1 MSISFSGVLKSLL
14 LPFVWIIGILLY
26 LAVILAKFVFL
37 LYETLIPRG
46 LRELVPIL
54 NLWRKYLVYISNLF
68 SSEEKIEVIKIE
80 EEFDE
85 IIRKEDRI
93 NKAYPLQRGVG
104 ETYDHL
110 LIIVL
115 IIVASII
122 LIQSSTTNF
131 DALLQA
137 VIDSVPWFQTL
148 SDRALWL
155 VITVIAMICSTV
167 MGILSFI
174 ATIFGPIYA
183 LFHKS
188 SLRMVKVGAYRFASY
203 YQKIEDFFALPYIA
217 SKASF
222 SFFDAPPISSETY
235 EEFKFDL
242 MGDLQDL
249 SSRFNN
255 IISLNPRSL
264 PEKNKAVYKRLLSSK
279 IEDRLDMTQV
289 EDSISRAFALEIWQK
304 ETSLIPWKK
313 EPGLAKF
320 AERRDLEYK
329 EAKQTLAFVTSK
341 LSDKFVSK
349 PFYSSILLTGALKGV
364 LAVENKYEMPMSDL
378 EYNQLAFTLA
388 LGAQRYLI
396 DHHAKPRFRRR
407 LRTKLKNLSYG
418 FVVVFVELYNVFVS
432 YGKHIFGNFKTNFS
446 KGWYKRTAI
455 FIGSRFAEIQKTLF
469 AFVFPGDEVKQKEE
483 KKARDQAKQ
492 TLKMLWKAFLFLFKV
507 ILALPMSLWYFAK
520 LFSLIFIG
528 IGKFLLY
535 QLSKIKSMKRYRNYI
550 SQKKWMIDRTE
561 KVKKKN
567 FEKDLALESMIS
579 MYDEIYSKMVL
590 ETYYY
595 T

>member
-1 MSISFSGVLKSLL
+1 MNITFSGILKSLV
-14 LPFVWIIGILLY
+14 LPFVWIVGIVLY
-26 LAVILAKFVFL
+26 LAVVMSKFIFL

-68 SSEEKIEVIKIE
+68 SSQEKIEVIKIE
-80 EEFDE
+80 EEFEE
-85 IIRKEDRI
+85 IIQKEDRI

-110 LIIVL
+110 LIVVV
-115 IIVASII
+115 IILASIV
-122 LIQSSTTNF
+122 LIQSSTTDFN
-131 DALLQA
+131 ALLDA
-137 VIDSVPWFQTL
+137 VISRVPWFQTL
-148 SDRALWL
+148 SDRSLWL

-174 ATIFGPIYA
+174 ATVFGPIYA
-183 LFHKS
+183 LFHRS

-203 YQKIEDFFALPYIA
+203 YQKFEDFFSLPYIA

-235 EEFKFDL
+235 EEFKIDL
-242 MGDLQDL
+242 IGDLHDL
-249 SSRFNN
+249 SSRFTN
-255 IISLNPRSL
+255 ILSLNPKSL
-264 PEKNKAVYKRLLSSK
+264 PEKTKSLYKELLSSK

-304 ETSLIPWKK
+304 ETSLMPWKK
-313 EPGLAKF
+313 EPGLATF
-320 AERRDLEYK
+320 AERRNISYK
-329 EAKQTLAFVTSK
+329 EAKQTLEFVTSK

-364 LAVENKYEMPMSDL
+364 LAVENRYKMPLSDL

-396 DHHAKPRFRRR
+396 DHHAKPRFRKR
-407 LRTKLKNLSYG
+407 LRFKLKNLSYG
-418 FVVVFVELYNVFVS
+418 LVVVFVELYNVIIN
-432 YGKHIFGNFKTNFS
+432 YAKHIWSNFRTNFS
-446 KGWYKRTAI
+446 RGWSKRAAI
-455 FIGSRFAEIQKTLF
+455 FFGSRFTEIQKTLF
-469 AFVFPGDEVKQKEE
+469 SFVFPGDEIEDIEE
-483 KKARDQAKQ
+483 KKQRNEAIQ

-507 ILALPMSLWYFAK
+507 ILALPMSLYYFAK
-520 LFSLIFIG
+520 LFSLIFIN
-528 IGKFLLY
+528 IAKFCLY
-535 QLSKIKSMKRYRNYI
+535 HISRIKSLKRFQKYLTK
-550 SQKKWMIDRTE
+550 KKWMIEKEE

-567 FEKDLALESMIS
+567 FEKDLALESMVS